1 MVVGAAQPVSQMALL
16 PNRNNRIE
24 IGSSPFGLEP
34 IAIADHITDLNEEI
48 AVTLVTDFSGPCVTE
63 TRRQGCWS

>member
-34 IAIADHITDLNEEI
+34 IAIDDHITDLNEEI
-48 AVTLVTDFSGPCVTE
+48 AE
-63 TRRQGCWS
+63 TRRQGCW